1 MLDKM
6 QRSDV
11 RDDPSLLTRTER
23 DTLKDWETRREKL
36 MILEQRVQQAV
47 FILREFAVFPTND
60 E

>member
-1 MLDKM
+1 M

-23 DTLKDWETRREKL
+23 DILKDWEVKREKL
-36 MILEQRVQQAV
+36 VILGQRVGEAV
-47 FILREFAVFPTND
+47 FILKEFAVFPTND

>member
-1 MLDKM
+1 M

-23 DTLKDWETRREKL
+23 EILKDWEARREKL
-36 MILEQRVQQAV
+36 MILEQRVGEAV